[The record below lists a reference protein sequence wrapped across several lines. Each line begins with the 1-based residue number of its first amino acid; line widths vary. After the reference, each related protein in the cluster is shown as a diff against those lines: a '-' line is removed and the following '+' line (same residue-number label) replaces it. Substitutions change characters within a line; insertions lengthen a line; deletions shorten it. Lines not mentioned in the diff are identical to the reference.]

1 MVLNI
6 QHNSKTLQAKYG
18 EGWLLMSL
26 LCLLKYLKLVE
37 MTIMM
42 VFNNVEDERIFFIM
56 SFMKFKFHYQLTN
69 LDLVVWLFAN

>member
-6 QHNSKTLQAKYG
+6 QHNSKTLQANYG
-18 EGWLLMSL
+18 EGWLLMPL

-37 MTIMM
+37 TTIMM
-42 VFNNVEDERIFFIM
+42 VFNNVEDERIFFTV

-69 LDLVVWLFAN
+69 LDLVV